1 MFDGDLAQWLQ
12 THNVRQQKQGEACG
26 PFKAMNTGK
35 IYTAIG
41 LMSGTSMDGI
51 DAALIKTDGE
61 DVVEFGPSLTVPF
74 EDEFKDRLRR
84 ILGPAG
90 RAAPGADDL
99 ERYLTIMH
107 ADAVNSLL
115 SRAELEAADI
125 DVVGFH
131 GHTVHHDPKNG
142 ITIQLGEGGLLA
154 DWLGIP
160 VVSDFRSRDVN
171 AGGEGAP
178 LVPIFHAA
186 LLKSAPDVKLPAA
199 VLNIGGVSN
208 VTWVG
213 DGDDGLLAF
222 DTGPGNA
229 PLNEWVLGHT
239 GADLDRDGVL
249 AQAGAVNEE
258 VLKAAL
264 AHDYFDR
271 KPPKSL
277 DRQEF
282 CRDCAEGLGLEDG
295 AATIT
300 AFIAGASV
308 RAAEHFPKPVNTWIV
323 TGGGRLNPV
332 LMKHLRE
339 ATHADVR
346 TADGIGWDGD
356 AMEAQAFAY
365 LAVRAE
371 RWLPITF
378 PTTTGVSEPMS
389 GGNLHQPS

>member
-1 MFDGDLAQWLQ
+1 
-12 THNVRQQKQGEACG
+12 
-26 PFKAMNTGK
+26 MNTAK
-35 IYTAIG
+35 IYTAVG

-51 DAALIKTDGE
+51 DVALIITDGE
-61 DVVEFGPSLTVPF
+61 DVVEFGPSLTVPY

-84 ILGPAG
+84 VLGPAG
-90 RAAPGADDL
+90 RAAPGAKDV
-99 ERYLTIMH
+99 ERNLTILH
-107 ADAVNSLL
+107 AEAVKRLL
-115 SRAELEAADI
+115 SRANLEAEDI

-131 GHTVHHDPKNG
+131 GHTVHHDPKNA
-142 ITIQLGEGGLLA
+142 ITVQLGEGSLLA

-178 LVPIFHAA
+178 LVPVFHAA
-186 LLKSAPDVKLPAA
+186 LLKSAPDIELPAA

-213 DGDDGLLAF
+213 DRDGGLIAF

-229 PLNEWVLGHT
+229 PLNEWVLRHT
-239 GADLDRDGVL
+239 GADLDKDGTL
-249 AQAGAVNEE
+249 AAAGTVNEE
-258 VLKAAL
+258 VLAAAL
-264 AHDYFDR
+264 AHEFFDR

-282 CRDCAEGLGLEDG
+282 CHDCAEGLGLEDG

-300 AFIAGASV
+300 AFIARASA
-308 RAAEHFPKPVNTWIV
+308 RAAEHFPEPATTWIV

-339 ATHADVR
+339 ATGADVR
-346 TADGIGWDGD
+346 SADGVGWDGD

-365 LAVRAE
+365 LAVRAQ

-378 PTTTGVSEPMS
+378 PATTGVSEPMS
-389 GGNLHQPS
+389 GGQLHQPS

>member
-1 MFDGDLAQWLQ
+1 M
-12 THNVRQQKQGEACG
+12 
-26 PFKAMNTGK
+26 AMNTDK

-41 LMSGTSMDGI
+41 LMSGTSLDGI

-61 DVVEFGPSLTVPF
+61 NVVEFGPSLTVPF

-90 RAAPGADDL
+90 RAAPGADDV
-99 ERYLTIMH
+99 ERYLTILH
-107 ADAVNSLL
+107 ADAVNTLL
-115 SRAELEAADI
+115 GRADLEADDI
-125 DVVGFH
+125 DLVGFH
-131 GHTVHHDPKNG
+131 GHTVYHDPRNG
-142 ITIQLGEGGLLA
+142 ITVQLGEGALLA

-171 AGGEGAP
+171 SGGEGAP
-178 LVPIFHAA
+178 LVPVFHAA
-186 LLKSAPDVKLPAA
+186 LLKSAPDIKLPAA

-213 DGDDGLLAF
+213 EDGDLLAF

-229 PLNEWVLGHT
+229 PLNEWVRDHT
-239 GADLDRDGVL
+239 DADLDRDGAL
-249 AQAGAVNEE
+249 AAAGTVNEE
-258 VLKAAL
+258 LLTAAL

-271 KPPKSL
+271 KPPKSI

-282 CRDCAEGLGLEDG
+282 CQDCAQDLGLEDG

-300 AFIAGASV
+300 AFIAQASA
-308 RAAEHFPKPVNTWIV
+308 RAAEHFPKSVNTWIV

-332 LMKHLRE
+332 LMTRLRE
-339 ATHADVR
+339 AAGVDVR

-356 AMEAQAFAY
+356 ALEAQAFAY
-365 LAVRAE
+365 LAVRSE

-378 PTTTGVSEPMS
+378 PTTTGVEEPMS